1 MNTNEI
7 IEEFNSY
14 CIQFLD
20 FIYEITKNTDVTF
33 YKKAINMVNNANK
46 SKILEQ
52 FILYCYQYKEYV
64 VNKDKDF
71 FVNTDFSD
79 KCNEKS
85 LLHVIKIRDL
95 FNTLDN
101 EVVEHVFQYLLVL
114 CSLVESYIKQTN
126 ILNID
131 SK

>member
-7 IEEFNSY
+7 VDEFNTY

-20 FIYEITKNTDVTF
+20 FIYDITKNTDVTF
-33 YKKAINMVNNANK
+33 YKKAINMVNKGSKN
-46 SKILEQ
+46 KILEQ
-52 FILYCYQYKEYV
+52 FIMYCYQYKEYV

-71 FVNTDFSD
+71 FINTDFSSE
-79 KCNEKS
+79 CTEKS

-95 FNTLDN
+95 FSTLSND
-101 EVVEHVFQYLLVL
+101 VIEHVFQYLLVL
-114 CSLVESYIKQTN
+114 CSLVENYIKQTN
-126 ILNID
+126 ILNVD